1 MNTETISEE
10 WINKMAGEKID
21 SWGLPKSD
29 VSEEVI
35 RDMWIK
41 RAKSDIHS
49 AYTKMRRMGIS
60 SEQILLMEYKTVEVI
75 IGLAQAENE
84 RYEIEEAVREWMD
97 KCPV

>member
-10 WINKMAGEKID
+10 WINKMVGEKID

-41 RAKSDIHS
+41 RAKSDIQS
-49 AYTKMRRMGIS
+49 AYGRMRRMGIS

-75 IGLAQAENE
+75 ISYADAENT
-84 RYEIEEAVREWMD
+84 RYQIEDAVREWLD
-97 KCPV
+97 SCPV